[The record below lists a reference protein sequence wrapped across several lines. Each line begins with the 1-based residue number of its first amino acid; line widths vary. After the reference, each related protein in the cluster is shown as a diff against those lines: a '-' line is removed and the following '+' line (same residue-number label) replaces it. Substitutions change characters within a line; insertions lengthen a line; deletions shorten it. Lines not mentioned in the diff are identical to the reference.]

1 MATQKIRLTES
12 ELYNIIAK
20 QVNEALQNEDLLNQ
34 LIQGTKSFI
43 GNGYRTDNDYRNTT
57 ADRQSRGEHTAN
69 FLNGSTPMNLK
80 GRWNAAKTGFQ
91 QQGHIDNADKIRNE
105 LDNLEQLLASSF
117 DQNTLNKMTIGQ
129 LKSRLGGA
137 KGAAMSR
144 IRDANNA
151 IYKGQNVGVMGSGR
165 TEQI

>member
-1 MATQKIRLTES
+1 MTQKIRLTES
-12 ELYNIIAK
+12 ELYNMIAE
-20 QVNEALQNEDLLNQ
+20 QVNEALLNEDFWNQ
-34 LIQGTKSFI
+34 LIQGTKSFF
-43 GNGYRTDNDYRNTT
+43 GNGYRTDKDYRNTT

-80 GRWNAAKTGFQ
+80 GRMKAAKTGFQ
-91 QQGHIDNADKIRNE
+91 QQGHIDNANKIRNE

-144 IRDANNA
+144 IRGANNA

>member
-1 MATQKIRLTES
+1 MTQKIRLTES
-12 ELYNIIAK
+12 ELYNMIAE
-20 QVNEALQNEDLLNQ
+20 QVNEALQNEDFWNQ
-34 LIQGTKSFI
+34 LIQGTKSFF
-43 GNGYRTDNDYRNTT
+43 GNGYRTDKDYRNTA

-80 GRWNAAKTGFQ
+80 GRMKAAKTGFQ
-91 QQGHIDNADKIRNE
+91 QQGHIDNANKIRNE

-144 IRDANNA
+144 IRGANNA

>member
-1 MATQKIRLTES
+1 MTQKIRLTES
-12 ELYNIIAK
+12 ELYNIIAE
-20 QVNEALQNEDLLNQ
+20 QVNEALQNEDFWNQ

-80 GRWNAAKTGFQ
+80 GRWKAAKTGFQ
-91 QQGHIDNADKIRNE
+91 QQGYIDTADKIRNE
-105 LDNLEQLLASSF
+105 LDNLEELLASSF

-144 IRDANNA
+144 IRGANNA

>member
-1 MATQKIRLTES
+1 MATQKIVLTES

-20 QVNEALQNEDLLNQ
+20 QVNEALQNEDFLNQ
-34 LIQGTKSFI
+34 VIQGTKSFF

-69 FLNGSTPMNLK
+69 FLNGSTPINLK
-80 GRWNAAKTGFQ
+80 GRLKAAKTGFQ
-91 QQGHIDNADKIRNE
+91 QQGHIDKANKIRNE

-144 IRDANNA
+144 IRGANNA

>member
-1 MATQKIRLTES
+1 MTQKIRLTES
-12 ELYNIIAK
+12 ELYNMIAE
-20 QVNEALQNEDLLNQ
+20 QVNEALQNEDFWNQ
-34 LIQGTKSFI
+34 VIQGTKSFF
-43 GNGYRTDNDYRNTT
+43 GNGYRTDKDYRNTT

-80 GRWNAAKTGFQ
+80 GRMKAAKTGFQ
-91 QQGHIDNADKIRNE
+91 QQGHIDNANKIRNE

-144 IRDANNA
+144 IRGANNA

-165 TEQI
+165 TEQL

>member
-1 MATQKIRLTES
+1 MTQKIRLTES
-12 ELYNIIAK
+12 ELYNIIAE
-20 QVNEALQNEDLLNQ
+20 QVNEALQDEGFWNQ
-34 LIQGTKSFI
+34 LKQGTKSFF
-43 GNGYRTDNDYRNTT
+43 GHRYRDDNDSRNTT

-80 GRWNAAKTGFQ
+80 GRWKAAKTGFQ
-91 QQGHIDNADKIRNE
+91 QQGYIDNADKIRNE
-105 LDNLEQLLASSF
+105 LDSLEELLASSF

-144 IRDANNA
+144 IRGANNA

>member
-1 MATQKIRLTES
+1 MTQKIRLTES
-12 ELYNIIAK
+12 ELYNMIAE
-20 QVNEALQNEDLLNQ
+20 QVNEALLNEDFCNQ
-34 LIQGTKSFI
+34 LIQGTKSFF
-43 GNGYRTDNDYRNTT
+43 GNGYRTDKDYRNTT

-80 GRWNAAKTGFQ
+80 GRMKAAKTGFQ
-91 QQGHIDNADKIRNE
+91 QQGHIDNANKIRNE

-144 IRDANNA
+144 IRGANNA

>member
-1 MATQKIRLTES
+1 MTQKIRLTES
-12 ELYNIIAK
+12 ELYNMIAE
-20 QVNEALQNEDLLNQ
+20 QVNEALQNEDFWNQ
-34 LIQGTKSFI
+34 VIQGTKSFF
-43 GNGYRTDNDYRNTT
+43 GNGYRTDKDYRNTT

-80 GRWNAAKTGFQ
+80 GRMKAAKTGFQ
-91 QQGHIDNADKIRNE
+91 QQGHIDNANKIRNE

-144 IRDANNA
+144 IRGANNA

>member
-20 QVNEALQNEDLLNQ
+20 QVNEALQNEDFLNQ

-43 GNGYRTDNDYRNTT
+43 GNGYRADNDYRNTT

-80 GRWNAAKTGFQ
+80 GRWKAAKTGFQ
-91 QQGHIDNADKIRNE
+91 QQGYIDNADKIRNE
-105 LDNLEQLLASSF
+105 LDNLEELLASSF
-117 DQNTLNKMTIGQ
+117 DKNTLNKMTIGQ

-144 IRDANNA
+144 IRGANNA

-165 TEQI
+165 VTQI

>member
-1 MATQKIRLTES
+1 MTQKIRLTES
-12 ELYNIIAK
+12 ELYNMIAE
-20 QVNEALQNEDLLNQ
+20 QVNEALQNEDFWNQ
-34 LIQGTKSFI
+34 LIQGTKSFF
-43 GNGYRTDNDYRNTT
+43 GNGYRTDKDYRNTT

-80 GRWNAAKTGFQ
+80 GRMKAAKTGFQ
-91 QQGHIDNADKIRNE
+91 QQGHIDNANKIRNE

-144 IRDANNA
+144 IRGANNA

>member
-1 MATQKIRLTES
+1 MTQKIRLTES
-12 ELYNIIAK
+12 ELYNIIAE
-20 QVNEALQNEDLLNQ
+20 QVNEALQNEASWNQ
-34 LIQGTKSFI
+34 LIQGTKSFF
-43 GNGYRTDNDYRNTT
+43 GNGYRTDKDYRNTT
-57 ADRQSRGEHTAN
+57 ADRQSLGDHTAN

-80 GRWNAAKTGFQ
+80 GRWKAAKTGFQ
-91 QQGHIDNADKIRNE
+91 QQGYIDTADKIRNE

-144 IRDANNA
+144 IRGANNA

>member
-12 ELYNIIAK
+12 ELYNIIVE
-20 QVNEALQNEDLLNQ
+20 QVNEALQDEGFLNQ
-34 LIQGTKSFI
+34 LKQGTKSFF
-43 GNGYRTDNDYRNTT
+43 GNGYRADNDYRNTT

-144 IRDANNA
+144 IRGANNA

>member
-1 MATQKIRLTES
+1 MKL
-12 ELYNIIAK
+12 K
-20 QVNEALQNEDLLNQ
+20 
-34 LIQGTKSFI
+34 
-43 GNGYRTDNDYRNTT
+43 
-57 ADRQSRGEHTAN
+57 SRG
-69 FLNGSTPMNLK
+69 
-80 GRWNAAKTGFQ
+80 NAAKAGFQ

-105 LDNLEQLLASSF
+105 LDNLEQLLAYSF
-117 DQNTLNKMTIGQ
+117 DKNTLNKMRIGQ

-144 IRDANNA
+144 IRGANNA

>member
-1 MATQKIRLTES
+1 MTTHKIVLTES
-12 ELYNIIAK
+12 ELYNVIAE
-20 QVNEALQNEDLLNQ
+20 QVNEALQDEGFWNQ
-34 LIQGTKSFI
+34 LKQGTKSFF

-69 FLNGSTPMNLK
+69 FLNGSTPMNFK

-91 QQGHIDNADKIRNE
+91 QQGYIDNADKIRNE
-105 LDNLEQLLASSF
+105 LDNLENLLSSSF

-129 LKSRLGGA
+129 LKSRLGSA

-144 IRDANNA
+144 IRGANNA

-165 TEQI
+165 TAQV